1 MISVVT
7 LLVQQFLFNCCVH
20 QLQTHLKEYTIS
32 EVCPLRMWFGR
43 NMNERESKVSEAVQ
57 QGCG

>member
-7 LLVQQFLFNCCVH
+7 LLAQQFLFNCCVH
-20 QLQTHLKEYTIS
+20 QLQTQLKEYTIS

-43 NMNERESKVSEAVQ
+43 NMNERESKVS
-57 QGCG
+57 